1 MALERMSH
9 GVDLSAMR
17 AAIEQ
22 KIGRPLRDADIDD
35 DGEGRSHRLYLY
47 RR

>member
-1 MALERMSH
+1 MPRRYLILYFPTPQNL
-9 GVDLSAMR
+9 VDGFELSTR
-17 AAIEQ
+17 APANI
-22 KIGRPLRDADIDD
+22 LAT